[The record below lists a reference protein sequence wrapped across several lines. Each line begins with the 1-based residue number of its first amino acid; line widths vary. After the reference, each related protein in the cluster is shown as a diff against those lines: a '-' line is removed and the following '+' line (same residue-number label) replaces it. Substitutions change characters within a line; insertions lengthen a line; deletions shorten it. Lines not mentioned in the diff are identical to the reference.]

1 MAGEA
6 SAQREKQDQSI
17 KARKKELFVEEQ
29 DLQTGPRKKLR
40 DYLKDTPAA
49 PLSKNVKLSLWGSA
63 VPVVLL
69 FIAALFSG
77 GSRSTA
83 KAPDEMI
90 IPQRAKPA
98 PPSLTRRSDDKPP
111 APAGDTKARDRKDD
125 MAANSDKPPQE
136 KPKAK
141 KKSNKKGKKPKET
154 VVVQNTEGDKA
165 NSAESKDK
173 ADDKDKANDKD
184 KADDKD
190 KDTTSGDPKK
200 KPKTGSSGSNSK
212 DKMAATDDPKS
223 KSATP
228 EKPKQ
233 RAAPIFKKK
242 KAYNPAYPSRT
253 PVGEKKADPK
263 TNPAPDDGTP

>member
-17 KARKKELFVEEQ
+17 KARKNELFVEEQ
-29 DLQTGPRKKLR
+29 ALQTGPRKKLR

-69 FIAALFSG
+69 FIAALLSG
-77 GSRSTA
+77 GNRSTA

-90 IPQRAKPA
+90 IPQHAKPA

-111 APAGDTKARDRKDD
+111 APAVETKAGDRKND
-125 MAANSDKPPQE
+125 AVANTDKPPQE
-136 KPKAK
+136 KPKSK
-141 KKSNKKGKKPKET
+141 KKPSKKKGKPKET

-165 NSAESKDK
+165 NGEEPKE
-173 ADDKDKANDKD
+173 KDKANDNK
-184 KADDKD
+184 
-190 KDTTSGDPKK
+190 SGDNKSGDNKSGDSKK
-200 KPKTGSSGSNSK
+200 KPKTGSSGSDSK
-212 DKMAATDDPKS
+212 DKMAAADDAKS

-242 KAYNPAYPSRT
+242 KAYNPAYPTRT
-253 PVGEKKADPK
+253 PVGEKKGDPK
-263 TNPAPDDGTP
+263 TNPDAGDGIP